1 MPYLTRSDKDALET
15 GLIQPSTA
23 GHLNYA
29 MTTMFLDYIE
39 LKGLSYQTIN
49 DIMGAAE
56 SAKAEFYRRVA
67 VPYENQKIK
76 ANGDVYTEDFDQ
88 EGC

>member
-1 MPYLTRSDKDALET
+1 MPYLKPSEKDALET
-15 GLIQPSTA
+15 GLIQPSTP

-39 LKGLSYQTIN
+39 LKGESYQTYN
-49 DIMGAAE
+49 DIIGALEACKLE
-56 SAKAEFYRRVA
+56 MYRRKVSE
-67 VPYENQKIK
+67 YENLKIR
-76 ANGDVYTEDFDQ
+76 ANGDVFEEFDQ